1 MKKKIILLSIII
13 FPSLIY
19 FFFELTQANF
29 KKMPYFG
36 PKVVSQK
43 GDTVYWSVPDYVKFG
58 KNMWIKRGADTLDG
72 EEKHIMSAGVESW
85 YSIDTINYPVYV
97 ILFLDSGLKR
107 AGYKLEGLYDY
118 LKYKSKNLVDVPI
131 FIVEDFNPNAY
142 SDSCVSATSIL
153 DSLRI
158 NAPNFH
164 PLFYFFAPNRTVEL
178 GNTYFKQKPIHVFDY
193 FMVLVDKKRHI
204 RGYYDPSY
212 NAEVK
217 RMIDEYRHLK
227 IRDEY
232 AETLKQNDIKKK
244 DND

>member
-36 PKVVSQK
+36 PKTPTES
-43 GDTVYWSVPDYVKFG
+43 GDTVYWRVPDHYFHYNVHSIEHRDI
-58 KNMWIKRGADTLDG
+58 NPQTG
-72 EEKHIMSAGVESW
+72 EEKITEELRSDSML
-85 YSIDTINYPVYV
+85 IDTARFPVYC
-97 ILFLDSGLKR
+97 ILFLQEKYLSEGFKLAGLI
-107 AGYKLEGLYDY
+107 DY
-118 LKYKSKNLVDVPI
+118 VRFKTKDLRDVP
-131 FIVEDFNPNAY
+131 VLV
-142 SDSCVSATSIL
+142 VSNLARTSL
-153 DSLRI
+153 HRPADSLRGDFDSLKI
-158 NAPNFH
+158 TLPNFI
-164 PLFYFFAPNRTVEL
+164 PLYLDYA
-178 GNTYFKQKPIHVFDY
+178 NTEKMSDSYFKQKPIHVFDY

-232 AETLKQNDIKKK
+232 AETLKQNEIKQ
-244 DND
+244 NDSQ